1 MYSLD
6 ALDGG
11 FFFPSSLIDWIS
23 DYWLLC
29 SDLIQFQQCK
39 LLSTEDLNGIKKS
52 LKLEPGYLP
61 IYKWY
66 L

>member
-1 MYSLD
+1 M
-6 ALDGG
+6 GF

-39 LLSTEDLNGIKKS
+39 LLSTEDLNGIKRS

-61 IYKWY
+61 IYK
-66 L
+66 

>member
-52 LKLEPGYLP
+52 LKPEPGYLP
-61 IYKWY
+61 IYK
-66 L
+66 